1 MNAIVDKD
9 KVQTKFDASKVKE
22 IITDVE
28 KIGERATE
36 IDPRKQGQLVQE
48 ITLALKNT
56 IRANNLTSLSAP
68 AIGYPYRVFCIAFNN
83 GNDLRTFIN
92 PIIGSAEGLELSK
105 ETCTSIPGK
114 TYIRPRNNKIM
125 FMYMSPMG
133 KVESRTVAGY
143 TARVIQHEIDHL
155 DGLLLSDIGL
165 EIDEQFEQAPEEERL
180 EVINAYIDALD
191 IKRKQLKE
199 EISNDKDLKQI
210 DDAINFMTASEK
222 GEIEVEKVPIDKEL
236 ADKIIEKQNTNKDGG
251 EVSAPKKRGR
261 KPKVKTDGNQE
272 NADTSKA

>member
-1 MNAIVDKD
+1 
-9 KVQTKFDASKVKE
+9 
-22 IITDVE
+22 
-28 KIGERATE
+28 
-36 IDPRKQGQLVQE
+36 
-48 ITLALKNT
+48 
-56 IRANNLTSLSAP
+56 
-68 AIGYPYRVFCIAFNN
+68 
-83 GNDLRTFIN
+83 
-92 PIIGSAEGLELSK
+92 
-105 ETCTSIPGK
+105 
-114 TYIRPRNNKIM
+114 
-125 FMYMSPMG
+125 MYMSPMG

-210 DDAINFMTASEK
+210 DDAINFMAASEK